1 MYVPNNVK
9 SFGSASHEFKVLGC
23 ANVQTLSVGQTQWSY
38 LDKPSQ
44 KCTKEHK
51 PDATACI
58 AEYIQSRVKCNI
70 NILGQSPH
78 LKNTTCSEEQK
89 KEFVKIS
96 KLLENADDTSIY
108 DETRAGSKFNWGKV
122 VLIKTN

>member
-23 ANVQTLSVGQTQWSY
+23 ANVHTLSVGQTQWSY

-44 KCTKEHK
+44 KCREEDQR
-51 PDATACI
+51 PNATACI
-58 AEYIQSRVKCNI
+58 AEYVQSRVKCNI

-78 LKNTTCSEEQK
+78 LKNTTCSGEQK

-108 DETRAGSKFNWGKV
+108 DETRAGSQFNWRKV
-122 VLIKTN
+122 VLMRH